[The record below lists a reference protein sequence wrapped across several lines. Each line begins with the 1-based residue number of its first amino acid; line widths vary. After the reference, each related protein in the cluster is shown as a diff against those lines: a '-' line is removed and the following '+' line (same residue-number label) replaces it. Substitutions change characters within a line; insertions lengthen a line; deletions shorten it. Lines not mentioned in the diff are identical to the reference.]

1 MGLGKP
7 HFLFN
12 SFENFSTIKLH
23 SFYEGE
29 AEIMSSV
36 GQDRDT
42 DNINPV
48 VSLLWLSRNSI
59 VSVHSSGFIRLFTA
73 DMRKYQLTLKKV
85 KLNENNN
92 VFSLDILSAD

>member
-1 MGLGKP
+1 MGMGLGNRIFYITNLKI
-7 HFLFN
+7 FQILN
-12 SFENFSTIKLH
+12 Y

-85 KLNENNN
+85 K
-92 VFSLDILSAD
+92 VK